1 MYPYL
6 SQNIS
11 RGDDLK
17 YTVSSAEKITIQ
29 FQQEDKV
36 LSVLQNIALLL
47 NTKKGTVPM
56 YREFGLD
63 MDFIDKPIDV
73 AETIAF
79 SEITDAV
86 EEFES
91 RATVVDVTFGK
102 TTDGRM
108 TIVVEVEI

>member
-1 MYPYL
+1 M
-6 SQNIS
+6 
-11 RGDDLK
+11 K
-17 YTVSSAEKITIQ
+17 YKVSSADKITMQ

-47 NTKKGTVPM
+47 NTKKGTIPM

-63 MDFIDKPIDV
+63 MNFIDKPVEV

-86 EEFES
+86 EEFEP
-91 RATVVDVTFGK
+91 RAAVVDVTFEK
-102 TTDGRM
+102 TADGRM
-108 TIVVEVEI
+108 SIVVEVEI

>member
-1 MYPYL
+1 M
-6 SQNIS
+6 
-11 RGDDLK
+11 K
-17 YTVSSAEKITIQ
+17 YTVSSADKISMQ

-36 LSVLQNIALLL
+36 LYVLQNIALLL

-63 MDFIDKPIDV
+63 MNFIDKPIDV

-86 EEFES
+86 EEFEP
-91 RATVVDVTFGK
+91 RATVVDVTFEK
-102 TTDGRM
+102 TTDGK
-108 TIVVEVEI
+108 IAIAVEVEI